1 MISCF
6 DVSNY
11 PIDKWIDIREKQEE
25 HANKLTKKCYKAVIL
40 NSADTWIYEDDIVLV
55 LRNLY

>member
-1 MISCF
+1 MDRHRIG
-6 DVSNY
+6 
-11 PIDKWIDIREKQEE
+11 EEQEE
-25 HANKLTKKCYKAVIL
+25 HANKLTKKIYKDKAVIL